1 MKITFLDTFYS
12 KMLFLDPILELCRT
26 RRKRLYVL
34 QEINPRWLQMK
45 KMPFHGKL
53 GLRSK
58 IQRKSYVFDRENPVF
73 EEKMKERRSIDEHF
87 ALGGSA

>member
-1 MKITFLDTFYS
+1 MILWDMFY
-12 KMLFLDPILELCRT
+12 LEGRFLDPILELRRA

-45 KMPFHGKL
+45 KCFHEKL
-53 GLRSK
+53 GLRSNT
-58 IQRKSYVFDRENPVF
+58 QSKSNVFDRESPVC
-73 EEKMKERRSIDEHF
+73 EERMKERGSIDEHV